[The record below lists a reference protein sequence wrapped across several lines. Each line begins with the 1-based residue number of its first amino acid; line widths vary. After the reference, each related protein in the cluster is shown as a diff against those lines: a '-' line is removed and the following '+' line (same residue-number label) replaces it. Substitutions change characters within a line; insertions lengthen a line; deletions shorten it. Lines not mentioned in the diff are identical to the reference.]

1 VSLTAYVK
9 EFNMGRLPAFKKY
22 RTSKLLNLR
31 KKYRSDFEIIALML
45 EAMKNDAAPR
55 FSIMKYTSVNSA
67 QLKKFLGSLIEMGF
81 IEMNIKADRVL
92 YRTSEKGLAFL
103 RHYYVLLGML
113 LGAYV
118 EETRPALRMK
128 HGNTFNAQEH
138 SKAQILTNLQR
149 TP

>member
-1 VSLTAYVK
+1 LTDYVR
-9 EFNMGRLPAFKKY
+9 EFNVHRLPAFEKY

-45 EAMKNDAAPR
+45 EVMKDEGAPR
-55 FSIMKYTSVNSA
+55 FSIMKYTCVNSA
-67 QLKKFLGSLIEMGF
+67 QLKKYLESLIQTGF
-81 IEMNIKADRVL
+81 IEMNIKAGRIL

-113 LGAYV
+113 LSA
-118 EETRPALRMK
+118 RMQDAPQALFTK
-128 HGNTFNAQEH
+128 QSNTSNGQQH
-138 SKAQILTNLQR
+138 SPTQIVTHLQR